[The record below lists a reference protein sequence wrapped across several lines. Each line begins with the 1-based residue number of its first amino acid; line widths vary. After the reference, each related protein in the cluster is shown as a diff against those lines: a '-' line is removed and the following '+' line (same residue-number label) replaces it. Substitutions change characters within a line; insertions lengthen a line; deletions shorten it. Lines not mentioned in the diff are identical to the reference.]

1 MNKKIRL
8 LNYKDEP
15 KEIIIK
21 DFEKVKICIFEIKS
35 GDGVLTVI
43 YPNHQERFDSSEDR
57 MFDFDDGT
65 WVIEPKDIDV
75 INEMKDHDDTDRL
88 DEVMLEYGTN

>member
-43 YPNHQERFDSSEDR
+43 YPTHQERFDSSEVR
-57 MFDFDDGT
+57 VIDFNDGT

-75 INEMKDHDDTDRL
+75 INEMKDHRDTDRL
-88 DEVMLEYGTN
+88 NEVMLEYGTQ